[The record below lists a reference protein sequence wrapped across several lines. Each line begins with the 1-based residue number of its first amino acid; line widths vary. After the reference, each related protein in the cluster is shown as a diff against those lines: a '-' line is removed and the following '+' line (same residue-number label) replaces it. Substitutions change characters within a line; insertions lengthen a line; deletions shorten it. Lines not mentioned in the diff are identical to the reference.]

1 MKKILS
7 MSAVL
12 IFALALIGCSG
23 NKNLIKEKNMQ
34 ITDLEQR
41 VDSLNSELMSTRD
54 EMMDIKSE
62 LEKKLAET
70 KQDLEVCLEM
80 KNDLLKIEIPEA
92 VSFNFGSTRLTDN
105 GKEAINSVWEVLQ
118 DHPDRRILIEGH
130 TDDVPIDESFRHIF
144 PSNWELSTARA
155 SVVLHYLLREHNVD
169 PGRITVSGYGEYHP
183 VAGNDTP
190 EGRAKNRRVVISV
203 RDRYKE

>member
-1 MKKILS
+1 MRRILL
-7 MSAVL
+7 MSAVF

-34 ITDLEQR
+34 ITNLEQR
-41 VDSLNSELMSTRD
+41 VDSLNNELMSSRD

-80 KNDLLKIEIPEA
+80 KNDLLKVEIPDA
-92 VSFNFGSTRLTDN
+92 VRFNFGSTRLTDN
-105 GKEAINSVWEVLQ
+105 GKEAIDSVWEVLQ

-130 TDDVPIDESFRHIF
+130 TDDVSIDESFRHIF

-155 SVVLHYLLREHNVD
+155 SVVLHYLLRKHNVD
-169 PGRITVSGYGEYHP
+169 PGRITIAGYGEYHP

-203 RDRYKE
+203 RDRYEE